1 MLSNLQVCFNA
12 VMPLFLIMGLGYG
25 VKYLGGIRV
34 EDVPGLNK
42 MAFRF
47 FMPVMLF
54 WNLYTST
61 IAQAVQPKLLL
72 FAVGA
77 TLVMYGLS
85 LAIVLPTEK
94 DHEKQGVKIQG
105 MYRSNLAI
113 IGLPLATVLV
123 PGADMGP
130 VAMLAA
136 IIVPLFNV
144 LAVITLTAFRG
155 ERLPAG
161 RLIKMVATNPL
172 ILGSAVGLVFLGTGW
187 RLPTALESAVHQVA
201 AMTSPFMLF
210 LLGAFFRFSGLRRY
224 RRDLIEVCVVRLFL
238 MPALLL
244 TAALLTACGS
254 GADTQSEE
262 ADAAVQTALPPEGIT
277 ALVLSDDSQVLRF
290 SREDETWYWQ
300 DDTTFPLDQEAMP
313 ALVEAAAAMTAAS
326 PVRVAEE
333 DLADYGLDDTQ
344 ITLAVTADGET
355 LTFARGD
362 QAESGDWYMR
372 CAEDGTVRLVSDN
385 AVKIFQLLDG
395 SIYDMAAL
403 PVLPVITGENLLSAA
418 VQGGENVL
426 VNIRVVDGVR
436 KVGSRDVTEATA
448 ALVEELGR
456 LSVTACVDY
465 DPAEG
470 AAAICGLDAPD
481 AQALVTYTNELGT
494 ESTLTLTVGLPDGSG
509 GRYVTVND
517 DPTIYRM
524 EETSLVQL
532 LTLAETGL
540 N

>member
-1 MLSNLQVCFNA
+1 MKRYVS
-12 VMPLFLIMGLGYG
+12 
-25 VKYLGGIRV
+25 
-34 EDVPGLNK
+34 
-42 MAFRF
+42 
-47 FMPVMLF
+47 
-54 WNLYTST
+54 
-61 IAQAVQPKLLL
+61 
-72 FAVGA
+72 
-77 TLVMYGLS
+77 
-85 LAIVLPTEK
+85 
-94 DHEKQGVKIQG
+94 
-105 MYRSNLAI
+105 I
-113 IGLPLATVLV
+113 I
-123 PGADMGP
+123 
-130 VAMLAA
+130 
-136 IIVPLFNV
+136 
-144 LAVITLTAFRG
+144 
-155 ERLPAG
+155 
-161 RLIKMVATNPL
+161 
-172 ILGSAVGLVFLGTGW
+172 
-187 RLPTALESAVHQVA
+187 
-201 AMTSPFMLF
+201 
-210 LLGAFFRFSGLRRY
+210 
-224 RRDLIEVCVVRLFL
+224 
-238 MPALLL
+238 ALLL

-254 GADTQSEE
+254 GADTQSKE

-333 DLADYGLDDTQ
+333 DLADYGLDDTK

-403 PVLPVITGENLLSAA
+403 PVLPVITEENLLS
-418 VQGGENVL
+418 
-426 VNIRVVDGVR
+426 
-436 KVGSRDVTEATA
+436 A

>member
-1 MLSNLQVCFNA
+1 
-12 VMPLFLIMGLGYG
+12 
-25 VKYLGGIRV
+25 
-34 EDVPGLNK
+34 
-42 MAFRF
+42 
-47 FMPVMLF
+47 
-54 WNLYTST
+54 
-61 IAQAVQPKLLL
+61 
-72 FAVGA
+72 
-77 TLVMYGLS
+77 
-85 LAIVLPTEK
+85 
-94 DHEKQGVKIQG
+94 
-105 MYRSNLAI
+105 
-113 IGLPLATVLV
+113 
-123 PGADMGP
+123 
-130 VAMLAA
+130 
-136 IIVPLFNV
+136 
-144 LAVITLTAFRG
+144 
-155 ERLPAG
+155 
-161 RLIKMVATNPL
+161 
-172 ILGSAVGLVFLGTGW
+172 
-187 RLPTALESAVHQVA
+187 
-201 AMTSPFMLF
+201 
-210 LLGAFFRFSGLRRY
+210 
-224 RRDLIEVCVVRLFL
+224 
-238 MPALLL
+238 
-244 TAALLTACGS
+244 
-254 GADTQSEE
+254 
-262 ADAAVQTALPPEGIT
+262 
-277 ALVLSDDSQVLRF
+277 
-290 SREDETWYWQ
+290 
-300 DDTTFPLDQEAMP
+300 
-313 ALVEAAAAMTAAS
+313 
-326 PVRVAEE
+326 
-333 DLADYGLDDTQ
+333 
-344 ITLAVTADGET
+344 
-355 LTFARGD
+355 
-362 QAESGDWYMR
+362 MR

-403 PVLPVITGENLLSAA
+403 PVLPVITEENLLSAA

>member
-1 MLSNLQVCFNA
+1 MKRYVS
-12 VMPLFLIMGLGYG
+12 
-25 VKYLGGIRV
+25 
-34 EDVPGLNK
+34 
-42 MAFRF
+42 
-47 FMPVMLF
+47 
-54 WNLYTST
+54 
-61 IAQAVQPKLLL
+61 
-72 FAVGA
+72 
-77 TLVMYGLS
+77 
-85 LAIVLPTEK
+85 
-94 DHEKQGVKIQG
+94 
-105 MYRSNLAI
+105 I
-113 IGLPLATVLV
+113 I
-123 PGADMGP
+123 
-130 VAMLAA
+130 
-136 IIVPLFNV
+136 
-144 LAVITLTAFRG
+144 
-155 ERLPAG
+155 
-161 RLIKMVATNPL
+161 
-172 ILGSAVGLVFLGTGW
+172 
-187 RLPTALESAVHQVA
+187 
-201 AMTSPFMLF
+201 
-210 LLGAFFRFSGLRRY
+210 
-224 RRDLIEVCVVRLFL
+224 
-238 MPALLL
+238 ALLL

-254 GADTQSEE
+254 GADTQSKE

-333 DLADYGLDDTQ
+333 DLADYGLDDTK

-403 PVLPVITGENLLSAA
+403 PVLPVITEENLLSAA

-481 AQALVTYTNELGT
+481 AQALLQLGHDHRRRRAGDDAADVAHHVVAHGT
-494 ESTLTLTVGLPDGSG
+494 DLVGVLQKPDSFPSALFLVG
-509 GRYVTVND
+509 GHGVERLGVLHGFD
-517 DPTIYRM
+517 D
-524 EETSLVQL
+524 LQL
-532 LTLAETGL
+532 Q
-540 N
+540 

>member
-1 MLSNLQVCFNA
+1 MKRHV
-12 VMPLFLIMGLGYG
+12 
-25 VKYLGGIRV
+25 YL
-34 EDVPGLNK
+34 
-42 MAFRF
+42 
-47 FMPVMLF
+47 
-54 WNLYTST
+54 
-61 IAQAVQPKLLL
+61 
-72 FAVGA
+72 
-77 TLVMYGLS
+77 
-85 LAIVLPTEK
+85 
-94 DHEKQGVKIQG
+94 
-105 MYRSNLAI
+105 
-113 IGLPLATVLV
+113 
-123 PGADMGP
+123 
-130 VAMLAA
+130 
-136 IIVPLFNV
+136 
-144 LAVITLTAFRG
+144 
-155 ERLPAG
+155 
-161 RLIKMVATNPL
+161 
-172 ILGSAVGLVFLGTGW
+172 
-187 RLPTALESAVHQVA
+187 
-201 AMTSPFMLF
+201 
-210 LLGAFFRFSGLRRY
+210 
-224 RRDLIEVCVVRLFL
+224 
-238 MPALLL
+238 PALLL
-244 TAALLTACGS
+244 TAALLVGCGHKAQPD
-254 GADTQSEE
+254 ADTDPNAQ
-262 ADAAVQTALPPEGIT
+262 AALPPEGIT

-333 DLADYGLDDTQ
+333 DLADYGLDDTK

-385 AVKIFQLLDG
+385 AVKIFQMLDG

-403 PVLPVITGENLLSAA
+403 PVLPVITEENLLSAA

-481 AQALVTYTNELGT
+481 AQALVT